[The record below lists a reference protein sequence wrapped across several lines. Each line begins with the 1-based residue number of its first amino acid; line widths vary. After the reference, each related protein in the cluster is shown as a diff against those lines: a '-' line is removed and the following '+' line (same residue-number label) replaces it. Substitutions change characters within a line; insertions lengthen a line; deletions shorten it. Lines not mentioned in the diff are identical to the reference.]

1 MNEERLYES
10 GKNSIHN
17 LHKLKKSLD
26 SLNANYDFQDDEVRH
41 LNILK
46 VLFDKY
52 KKAVISSIEMAT
64 FDLSLSHEYLSNS
77 NRQYKYL
84 NDNFIVLLDIAR
96 KNMEDIV
103 TLAQQRAR
111 QKLLLFSLSAIAIM
125 MLMMLLSVKTANHI
139 SRDITDKI
147 NLMKRLAQ
155 GDRSIPIADCERPDE
170 IGVLSTGIQAFKE
183 SLLEADRARDNA
195 ETANQA
201 KSAFLANMSHEL
213 RTPMNAIIGYSE
225 MLIEDAEDYGTEQAV
240 PDLDK
245 IRSAGNHLLSLI
257 NNILDLSKIEAN
269 KMELNLETFNL
280 KDLMRETLVTVQ
292 PLVNKNHNSLE
303 TQIADDISEIYADR
317 TKVKQAL
324 LNLLSNASKFTE
336 DGRIRVE
343 AELATKENREW
354 VDIRVCDT
362 GIGISP
368 EQQEKVFHD
377 FMQADSST
385 TRRYGGTGLGLAI
398 SKRFCQMMGGDITLV
413 STVGEGSTFTLSLPL
428 KVENLVR
435 QDVKPTQIPA
445 RTAQDQDIIWQDD
458 IRPILLIDDD
468 PAVCELLSRNLVK
481 SGYQVQVAMS
491 GMEGL
496 QFAKD
501 FQPLAILLD
510 VQMPGIDG
518 WNVLSQLKAD
528 PNLASIPVI
537 MLTIMD
543 DQQQAYALGAS
554 DYLFKPC
561 NPTQISRVLDRWLP
575 YEGEG
580 SILLVEDDDH
590 IRDLLDRKLVKQGYT
605 VNVARNGREAL
616 ERLEEVEPD
625 LILLDLMMPEMD
637 GFTFIEKL
645 RLNSA
650 WKEIPVIVST
660 AKELTAE
667 DRARLNG
674 YVESCLQKGSY
685 SCEELIEE
693 INMVARG

>member
-1 MNEERLYES
+1 
-10 GKNSIHN
+10 
-17 LHKLKKSLD
+17 
-26 SLNANYDFQDDEVRH
+26 
-41 LNILK
+41 
-46 VLFDKY
+46 
-52 KKAVISSIEMAT
+52 MAT
-64 FDLSLSHEYLSNS
+64 YDLNLSHEYLSNS
-77 NRQYKYL
+77 NKQYKYL

-103 TLAQQRAR
+103 TLSQKRAR
-111 QKLLLFSLSAIAIM
+111 QKLFIFSISTIVMIIIM
-125 MLMMLLSVKTANHI
+125 MMMSIKTANHI

-155 GDRSIPIADCERPDE
+155 GDTSIPILDCERSDE
-170 IGVLSTGIQAFKE
+170 IGVLSNGIQAFKD
-183 SLLEADRARDNA
+183 SLLEADRARDSA

-280 KDLMRETLVTVQ
+280 QDLMRETLVTVQ

-303 TQIADDISEIYADR
+303 TQIANEIGEIHADR

-324 LNLLSNASKFTE
+324 LNLLSNACKFTE
-336 DGRIRVE
+336 DGQIRIE
-343 AELATKENREW
+343 AELATREEREW

-398 SKRFCQMMGGDITLV
+398 SKRFCQMMGGDITLT
-413 STVGEGSTFTLSLPL
+413 STAGEGSTFTLLLPV
-428 KVENLVR
+428 KVEALVR
-435 QDVKPTQIPA
+435 QDARPTQPPNHPNLDFDIP
-445 RTAQDQDIIWQDD
+445 WQDGG
-458 IRPILLIDDD
+458 RPILVIDDD

-481 SGYQVQVAMS
+481 NGYQVQVAMS
-491 GMEGL
+491 GLEGL
-496 QFAKD
+496 RFAKD
-501 FQPLAILLD
+501 FQPIAILLD

-518 WNVLSQLKAD
+518 WNVLAQLKAD
-528 PNLASIPVI
+528 PELSPIPVI

-561 NPTQISRVLDRWLP
+561 NPAQISSVLDRWLP

-590 IRDLLDRKLVKQGYT
+590 IRDLLDRKLAKQGYI

-616 ERLEEVEPD
+616 ECLAEVQPD

-637 GFTFIEKL
+637 GFTFIEHL

-667 DRARLNG
+667 DRRRLNG

-693 INMVARG
+693 INSLARA